1 MRPQY
6 SIGINKA
13 SKARKKTW
21 KQRLR
26 DWIND
31 SGEVQDDEIYE
42 VSLGQTAGVSFHNDR
57 GIQFKVFK
65 AAGGTIIET
74 SFYDRQKDR
83 EINSLHVIIDGEDIG
98 KALGKII
105 TMETLKL

>member
-1 MRPQY
+1 M
-6 SIGINKA
+6 
-13 SKARKKTW
+13 RKKYGISINRRSKRRTF
-21 KQRLR
+21 KQWLR
-26 DWIND
+26 DWLND
-31 SGEVQDDEIYE
+31 SGEVDDEIYE

-105 TMETLKL
+105 TIETLKL

>member
-13 SKARKKTW
+13 SRNRKKTW

-31 SGEVQDDEIYE
+31 SGEVDDVIFA
-42 VSLGQTAGVSFHNDR
+42 VPLGQTAGVSFNNDR
-57 GIQFKVFK
+57 GIQFKVYK
-65 AAGGTIIET
+65 ATGGTIIET
-74 SFYDRQKDR
+74 SFYDRVKDR

-98 KALGKII
+98 KALGRII